1 MHLSFSM
8 RFDPICNFFEAIDK
22 TIIDIVNNSWS
33 DIPRVKSH
41 RLKTLTDSTSI
52 DRLILK
58 GILSSLNEAVLQ
70 PLWGE
75 IQIR

>member
-1 MHLSFSM
+1 M

-22 TIIDIVNNSWS
+22 TIVDIVNNSWS
-33 DIPRVKSH
+33 DIPRGKSH
-41 RLKTLTDSTSI
+41 RLSTLNDSPCI